1 MSTVLSPNRA
11 RFAPVLAQARL
22 DAVPREHDRRL
33 LHDEVRALARLGFG
47 AARLPVEHGGEGVD
61 LVELLDRV
69 IELSAAD
76 ANLGHVWRGHI
87 GFVEGLALDGWT
99 GADAARWLPR
109 LAAGDVVGN
118 AQSERAETATLSTR
132 IETVDGERRLT
143 GTKYYTTGS
152 IYADWIHLAALDGDE
167 RVAVTVPARAA
178 GVRSVDDWDG
188 FGQPLTGSGTTV
200 FEGVRVDPADITRAG
215 DDPARWQYVGAVFQL
230 TLLGVIAGIARRA
243 HEDTVEFVRGRRR
256 TFGFAGEHLPAD
268 DPLVQEVVGELSGA
282 ASATR
287 RLVVS
292 LAGDLD
298 DARERL
304 REGDDGPLQ
313 EVQFE
318 VYRAQRLVP
327 ELALAAATRLFE
339 VGGAS
344 AVSRTRAL
352 DRHWRNIRTIASH
365 NPVAQRT
372 RAVGDRDIS
381 GRLPQWQAPG
391 APTPAGVA

>member
-1 MSTVLSPNRA
+1 MNALLTTSRA

-22 DAVPREHDRRL
+22 DAPTREQDRRL
-33 LHDEVRALARLGFG
+33 LHDEVRALAGLGFG
-47 AARLPVEHGGEGVD
+47 AARLPVAHGGEGID
-61 LVELLDRV
+61 LVELLGRV
-69 IELSAAD
+69 IDVSAAD

-99 GADAARWLPR
+99 GADAERWLPR
-109 LAAGDVVGN
+109 IAAGDVVGN

-132 IETVDGERRLT
+132 IQIVDGEPRLT

-178 GVRSVDDWDG
+178 GVRTVDDWDG
-188 FGQPLTGSGTTV
+188 FGQPLTGSGTTT
-200 FEGVRVDPADITRAG
+200 FDGVRVDLADITPAG
-215 DDPARWQYVGAVFQL
+215 DDPARRQYVGAVFQL
-230 TLLGVIAGIARRA
+230 TLLAVIAGIARRV

-287 RLVVS
+287 RLVLS

-298 DARERL
+298 DAREHL
-304 REGDDGPLQ
+304 RGGDDGPLR
-313 EVQFE
+313 EAQFE
-318 VYRAQRLVP
+318 VYRAQRIVP

-391 APTPAGVA
+391 APTPSGAA

>member
-1 MSTVLSPNRA
+1 MSTVRPDARL
-11 RFAPVLAQARL
+11 RFAPVLERARA
-22 DAVPREHDRRL
+22 DAVEREQDRRL
-33 LHDEVRALARLGFG
+33 LHDEVRALAGLGFG
-47 AARLPVEHGGEGVD
+47 SARLPEEHGGEGID

-69 IELSAAD
+69 IDVAAAD
-76 ANLGHVWRGHI
+76 SNLGHVWRGHI
-87 GFVEGLALDGWT
+87 GFVESLALEGWDGPR
-99 GADAARWLPR
+99 AVRWR
-109 LAAGDVVGN
+109 HRIAAGDVIGN
-118 AQSERAETATLSTR
+118 AQSERAATAELSTR
-132 IETVDGERRLT
+132 VESVDGVVRLT
-143 GTKYYTTGS
+143 GTKFYTTGS

-167 RVAVTVPARAA
+167 RVAVTVPARAP
-178 GVRSVDDWDG
+178 GVRIVDDWDG
-188 FGQPLTGSGTTV
+188 FGQPLTGSGTTTFTAV
-200 FEGVRVDPADITRAG
+200 AVDPGDIGRAG
-215 DDPARWQYVGAVFQL
+215 EDPERWQYVGGVFQL
-230 TLLGVIAGIARRA
+230 SLLAVIAGIARRA
-243 HEDTVEFVRGRRR
+243 ADDTVDFVRGRRR
-256 TFGFAGEHLPAD
+256 TFGHSGEHLPAD

-287 RLVVS
+287 RLVLS
-292 LAGDLD
+292 IARDLD

-304 REGDDGPLQ
+304 RAGAGEPLQ

-318 VYRAQRLVP
+318 IFRAQRVIP

-344 AVSRTRAL
+344 ATSRTRAL

-391 APTPAGVA
+391 APTPAGAS